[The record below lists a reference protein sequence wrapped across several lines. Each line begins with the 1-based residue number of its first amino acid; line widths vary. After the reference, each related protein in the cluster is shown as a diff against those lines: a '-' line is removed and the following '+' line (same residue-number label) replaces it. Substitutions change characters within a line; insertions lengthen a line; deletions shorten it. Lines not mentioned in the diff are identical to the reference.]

1 MTLTKGCVVRF
12 AWGLVLVAAA
22 APLNAAITV
31 ALTPSLTSPQLVGT
45 MVTWA
50 ASVTTE
56 SSATV
61 WYRFRTRAYGGDYR
75 IVRDYGPANTLDWT
89 VVEHEGTYEIEVSA
103 QDKATGE
110 TDATSVMYEFASRVT
125 DSGPVISATGHPL
138 VFLYSAAG
146 CDADGRM
153 RIATRSPEGVEQ
165 QTPFKA
171 CQPGRSM
178 NFYIAGLRPVTQYRV
193 RQITDTG
200 SDITTGPEMLFT
212 TGAVP
217 NDLVEQAVLQ
227 APTKPA
233 KEGLLLESTLFTKAV
248 ATDLSGSIVWFNPTD
263 VSSITRPEAGGRFIG
278 LIEGGNDLSAEGV
291 REFDLVG
298 MTIAETN
305 VARVNEQLAAM
316 GKRQVSAFHHEARRL
331 PDGRLL
337 VLGDVEQILKDV
349 QGPGNVDVIGDM
361 IIVLDAN
368 LRVVWTWDSFD
379 HLDTSRM
386 AVLGETCS
394 NSGACAPHFLAA
406 DANDWTHGNS
416 VQQTADGNLL
426 YSSRHQD
433 WLLKI
438 DYENGEGSGD
448 TIWKLGRDGDFQID
462 SQDPYPWFSHQHDAN
477 FESDDS
483 AALMVFD
490 DGNTH
495 HSLDP
500 SANSRGQVIQLDEA
514 KRTAHVALNAD
525 LGVYSLALGS
535 AQKLTNGDYHF
546 DAGWVP
552 DGGGSTGTSAYSVEV
567 DGAGNTVFEMKT
579 PTPLYRSFRM
589 TDMYTPR

>member
-1 MTLTKGCVVRF
+1 MMRTKECVGRF
-12 AWGLVLVAAA
+12 VWSFVLAAA
-22 APLNAAITV
+22 VAPVHAAITV
-31 ALTPSLTSPQLVGT
+31 SLSPSLASPQMVGT
-45 MVTWA
+45 MVTWT
-50 ASVTTE
+50 ASATDAG
-56 SSATV
+56 SATV
-61 WYRFRTRAYGGDYR
+61 WYRFRTRAYGGDYL
-75 IVRDYGPANTLDWT
+75 IVRDYGPANMLDWT
-89 VVEHEGTYEIEVSA
+89 AAEHEGTYEIEVSA
-103 QDKATGE
+103 QDKATGD
-110 TDATSVMYEFASRVT
+110 TDATSAMYEFASRVT

-153 RIATRSPEGVEQ
+153 RVVTRSPDGVEQ
-165 QTPFKA
+165 QTPFKP
-171 CQPGRSM
+171 CRPGRSM
-178 NFYIAGLRPVTQYRV
+178 NFYIAGLRPQTQYTV
-193 RQITDTG
+193 RQVTDTG
-200 SDITTGPEMLFT
+200 SDFVQGPEIQLTTGD
-212 TGAVP
+212 VP
-217 NDLVEQAVLQ
+217 ADLVAQTVVQ
-227 APTKPA
+227 APTKA
-233 KEGLLLESTLFTKAV
+233 EKEGVLLESTLFTKAV

-263 VSSITRPEAGGRFIG
+263 VSSITRPGSGGRFIG
-278 LIEGGNDLSAEGV
+278 IIEGGNDLSAEGV

-305 VARVNEQLAAM
+305 VARVNEQLTAL

-337 VLGDVEQILKDV
+337 VLGDVEQILTDV
-349 QGPGNVDVIGDM
+349 QGPGDVDVIGDM

-368 LRVVWTWDSFD
+368 LQVVWTWDSFD

-416 VQQTADGNLL
+416 VQQTPDGNLL

-433 WLLKI
+433 WLIKI

-448 TIWKLGRDGDFQID
+448 TIWRLGKDGDFQFD
-462 SQDPYPWFSHQHDAN
+462 SRDPYPWFSHQHDAN
-477 FESDDS
+477 FASDDS
-483 AALMVFD
+483 ASLLVFD

-500 SANSRGQVIQLDEA
+500 SANSRGQVIQLDEES
-514 KRTAHVALNAD
+514 RTAHVALNAD

-535 AQKLTNGDYHF
+535 AQKLTNGDYPLRR
-546 DAGWVP
+546 GL
-552 DGGGSTGTSAYSVEV
+552 
-567 DGAGNTVFEMKT
+567 GAGRRGFDWGDRPIRWRWTAQATLSSK
-579 PTPLYRSFRM
+579 
-589 TDMYTPR
+589 